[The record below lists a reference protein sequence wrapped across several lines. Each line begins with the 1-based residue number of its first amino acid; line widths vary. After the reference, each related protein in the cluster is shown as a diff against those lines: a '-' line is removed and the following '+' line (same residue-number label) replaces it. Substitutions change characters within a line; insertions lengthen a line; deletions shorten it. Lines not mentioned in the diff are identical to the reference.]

1 MSVACCSLIDNYSWW
16 RKDLSFSKY
25 WLYLEGLDN
34 NPLQHISFATYRDGS
49 LYNFLCLFLI
59 ISFKL
64 YIAVFAT
71 TLIIMQNYRQKVI
84 PPNILI
90 LFKKKRFSKE
100 KTLWLVGSGLKFL
113 HDYILSKFGCEFR
126 ISEFF
131 KQRQLNRTVKW
142 ILVH

>member
-16 RKDLSFSKY
+16 RKDVSISKY

-49 LYNFLCLFLI
+49 LYNSLCLFLI

-64 YIAVFAT
+64 HIAVFIT
-71 TLIIMQNYRQKVI
+71 TLIIMQNYRQKI
-84 PPNILI
+84 ISPNILI
-90 LFKKKRFSKE
+90 LFKKKRFSKD
-100 KTLWLVGSGLKFL
+100 KTLRRVGSGLKFFYY
-113 HDYILSKFGCEFR
+113 YILSKLWCGFR

-131 KQRQLNRTVKW
+131 QAKIIK
-142 ILVH
+142 

>member
-71 TLIIMQNYRQKVI
+71 TLIDMQNYRQKVI
-84 PPNILI
+84 SPNILI
-90 LFKKKRFSKE
+90 LFKKKIFSKE
-100 KTLWLVGSGLKFL
+100 KHLAGLEVALFFL
-113 HDYILSKFGCEFR
+113 LLYFKHIMMRIPNIGIFSSKD
-126 ISEFF
+126 
-131 KQRQLNRTVKW
+131 N
-142 ILVH
+142 